1 MADSE
6 YNNASQPKKIVWH
19 PPKFENFMMST
30 TGVIDS
36 NVDFDHTF
44 LQWNLEMKYYRK
56 VEEAIRNGIVGKPTF
71 RGHGI
76 KKEGITINPV
86 AWRKMKH
93 VWFYGIDILIQRDVS
108 DQVILAYAPLYNPI
122 KKLMPHQR
130 LIHYPALKRMNP
142 VGKLADGGLGVY
154 IRDLVPV
161 PLAWEG
167 HDIATMVTAGGFYYK
182 FANGNIPYFNKPE
195 DVSTSEAWTYYVSR
209 PFFHSAIDIL
219 ETEFTE
225 ASAVV
230 FIDNHRIIE
239 SEVLGYLENENQVV
253 KAGKK
258 IATKVL

>member
-1 MADSE
+1 MSDNE
-6 YNNASQPKKIVWH
+6 YHNASQPKKVVWH

-44 LQWNLEMKYYRK
+44 LQWNLEMKYFKK
-56 VEEAIRNGIVGKPTF
+56 VEEALKHGLVGKPSF
-71 RGHGI
+71 RGNGI
-76 KKEGITINPV
+76 IKEGVTIDQV

-93 VWFYGIDILIQRDVS
+93 IWFYGIDILIQRDVT
-108 DQVILAYAPLYNPI
+108 DQTVLAYAPLYSPI
-122 KKLMPHQR
+122 KKLLPHQR

-161 PLAWEG
+161 SLAWEG

-182 FANGNIPYFNKPE
+182 FSNGNKPYFTKPE
-195 DVSTSEAWTYYVSR
+195 DVSNSDAWTYYVSR

-219 ETEFTE
+219 ETEFSE
-225 ASAVV
+225 AEAKV
-230 FIDNHRIIE
+230 FIDNHKIIE
-239 SEVLGYLENENQVV
+239 SEVLGYLESDGIGKHV
-253 KAGKK
+253 KK
-258 IATKVL
+258 IATKVT